1 VELYQLRS
9 FVTVAELGHLT
20 RAAEKLHIS
29 QPALSAQ
36 IKALEEEFELELFA
50 RKPSGMVLTTA
61 GKQLVREARK
71 LLAAA
76 QALRMHAQAVK
87 GEIGG
92 VARVGTLSDPQLIRV
107 GELMSAAVERYPLI
121 DIELHH
127 AVTGVAFDKVR
138 EGELD
143 ASFYYGE
150 LTHPD
155 VNGVMLRDI
164 TYRIVGPASW
174 GARIEA
180 ASWKEIAAQPWVMP
194 PSVSTHHQLA
204 SELFDAHGI
213 CPTKVVEADDELVV
227 GSLVVSEVGMGLMR
241 EDLALDKAAAGQV
254 VVWSDTRL
262 TTPLKFLYPR
272 ARGHDGV
279 IRALVELVADVWQLA
294 GDGERWA
301 VPGAGAVSAP
311 AAAAGRTARAAP
323 ASPGPAAPAGSS
335 AARARR
341 G

>member
-1 VELYQLRS
+1 
-9 FVTVAELGHLT
+9 
-20 RAAEKLHIS
+20 
-29 QPALSAQ
+29 
-36 IKALEEEFELELFA
+36 
-50 RKPSGMVLTTA
+50 
-61 GKQLVREARK
+61 
-71 LLAAA
+71 
-76 QALRMHAQAVK
+76 
-87 GEIGG
+87 
-92 VARVGTLSDPQLIRV
+92 
-107 GELMSAAVERYPLI
+107 MSAAVERYPLI

-204 SELFDAHGI
+204 SALFDAHGI